1 MATFAFASENLSL
14 HYCVIVE
21 KSKSLFAF
29 SFAAVR
35 LVAMSNTKYDV
46 ILIGAGPA
54 GYFAA
59 YELNKLCPQL
69 KIALIDG
76 GNPIEKRHCPVLEH
90 KIRTCPLNPKGY
102 SECFPA
108 CSITSGFGGAGAYS
122 DGKFNITT
130 EFGGWLT
137 DYISEEELLDVIN
150 YIDGINLHF
159 GATET
164 ITDPNTPI
172 VKQIERRAMAAGLK
186 LLRSNVRH
194 LGTEENLKIL
204 TRISNYLKERIDM
217 FFGVKAKDIIVKEDR
232 VCGVILEDGRQ
243 FDADYVSL
251 SIGREGSKWLNEILE
266 KRGVKMSQ
274 TQVDIGVRVE
284 CPNLVMEEINE
295 NLYEGK
301 FIYQTKTG
309 QTVRTFCSNPGGH
322 VVVENY
328 EGVVN
333 VNGHSYGD
341 AKLSSK
347 YTNFALL
354 VSHHFSE
361 PFKEPNEYAKKVSSL
376 ANQLACGGVIVQR
389 FGDIRLGRRSTEKRI
404 REGFIRPTLKEAV
417 PGDLTLCMPHKT
429 IQAIVEMIEVLD
441 KVTPGIATEH
451 TLLYGVE
458 AKYYSAHPEIDNNL
472 EVKQIANLY
481 VGGDGAGLTRGLAQ
495 AGASGVLIARDIAK
509 KYSN

>member
-1 MATFAFASENLSL
+1 M
-14 HYCVIVE
+14 
-21 KSKSLFAF
+21 
-29 SFAAVR
+29 
-35 LVAMSNTKYDV
+35 KYDV
-46 ILIGAGPA
+46 VFVGAGPA

-59 YELNKLCPQL
+59 YELNKLNPNL

-76 GNPIEKRHCPVLEH
+76 GNPIEKRRCPILEH
-90 KIRTCPLNPKGY
+90 KLTKCPLNPKGY
-102 SECFPA
+102 ASCYPA
-108 CSITSGFGGAGAYS
+108 CSITNGFGGAGAYS

-137 DYISEEELLDVIN
+137 DYMEPEELLDLIN
-150 YIDGINLHF
+150 YVDEINLGF
-159 GATET
+159 GATKV
-164 ITDPNTPI
+164 ITDPNTPT

-186 LLRSNVRH
+186 LLRSKVRH

-204 TRISNYLKERIDM
+204 TQISHYLSERIDM
-217 FFGVKAKDIIVKEDR
+217 YFGIRVKDIYVKDDQIQ
-232 VCGVILEDGRQ
+232 GVLLEDGRR

-251 SIGREGSKWLNEILE
+251 SVGREGSKWLGEVLE
-266 KRGVKMSQ
+266 KLGVKMNQ

-284 CPNLVMEEINE
+284 CPNLVMEEINN

-301 FIYQTKTG
+301 FLYQTSNG
-309 QTVRTFCSNPGGH
+309 NIVRTFCSNPGGH

-333 VNGHSYGD
+333 VNGHSYSD
-341 AKLSSK
+341 SKLSSPN
-347 YTNFALL
+347 TNFALL

-376 ANQLACGGVIVQR
+376 ANQLACGSVIVQR

-404 REGFIRPTLKEAV
+404 KEGFVRPTLKEAV
-417 PGDLTLCMPHKT
+417 PGDLTLCMPQKT
-429 IQAIVEMIEVLD
+429 MEAIIEMIRVLD

-458 AKYYSAHPEIDNNL
+458 AKYYSAHPDITNELEIKNIKNL
-472 EVKQIANLY
+472 F

-495 AGASGVLIARDIAK
+495 AGASGIFIARNIAK
-509 KYSN
+509 RIQEK